1 MARRL
6 PSVAV
11 GDIAAVGAVFP
22 MAGRITEKGLFAGG
36 ALFLNRVLR
45 PEYPMRIGP
54 GIPARIRA
62 EAAAAMFFGKQ
73 DFSALR
79 ADCPC
84 DERLQARAAA
94 VGFYGVL

>member
-1 MARRL
+1 
-6 PSVAV
+6 
-11 GDIAAVGAVFP
+11 

-45 PEYPMRIGP
+45 AEYPVRISP
-54 GIPARIRA
+54 GIPAHIRT
-62 EAAAAMFFGKQ
+62 EAAAAMFFRKQ

-79 ADCPC
+79 ADRPR
-84 DERLQARAAA
+84 DERLKTRAAA